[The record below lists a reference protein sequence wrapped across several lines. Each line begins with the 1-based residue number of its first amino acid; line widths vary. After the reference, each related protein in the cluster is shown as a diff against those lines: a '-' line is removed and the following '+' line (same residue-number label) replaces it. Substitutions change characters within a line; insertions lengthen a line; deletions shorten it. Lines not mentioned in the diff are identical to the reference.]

1 MKYIIRFFFFICI
14 SLKKRVF
21 KYVTK
26 EIVKKKS
33 SIFNDKTNNMLELF
47 GKFLNKH
54 CPSKYI
60 VYDLFPIWGILVV
73 HGGNGSTYFPNYVL
87 P

>member
-1 MKYIIRFFFFICI
+1 
-14 SLKKRVF
+14 
-21 KYVTK
+21 
-26 EIVKKKS
+26 
-33 SIFNDKTNNMLELF
+33 MLELF

-60 VYDLFPIWGILVV
+60 VDDLFPIWGILVV